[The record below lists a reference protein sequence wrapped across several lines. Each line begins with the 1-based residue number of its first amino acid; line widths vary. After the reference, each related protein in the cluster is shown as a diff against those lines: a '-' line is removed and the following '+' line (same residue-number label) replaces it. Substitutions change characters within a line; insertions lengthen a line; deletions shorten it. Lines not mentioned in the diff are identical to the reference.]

1 MKLLLL
7 LLSLLSLHRL
17 PRRRI
22 PVKVDLWYDTSTWG
36 E

>member
-7 LLSLLSLHRL
+7 LLSLLSLHRIRT
-17 PRRRI
+17 RR
-22 PVKVDLWYDTSTWG
+22 PAVKVDLWYDTSTWG